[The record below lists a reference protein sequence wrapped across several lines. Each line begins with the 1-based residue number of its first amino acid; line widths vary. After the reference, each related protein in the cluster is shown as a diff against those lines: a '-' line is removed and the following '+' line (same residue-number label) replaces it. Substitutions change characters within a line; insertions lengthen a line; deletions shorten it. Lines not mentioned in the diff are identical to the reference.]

1 MPQIPFHISRIKK
14 VWAVVLF
21 VCGLIEASPLLAQ
34 RQETK
39 AESCPRQKIEVVRL
53 PDLNIAR
60 AGNCAFFVDGEVV
73 LVGGHTDGFIPTAT
87 AEYLKDG
94 EWHLMKTAYEHD
106 NGLGLVLNSGKV
118 LIAGGHEKSLGI
130 GQTFPTEYYNPAD
143 HSFEGFG
150 CLDKKRAL
158 AQALQLD
165 DGRVVIAGN
174 WYHTDGIEVFDG
186 KAFSLVHDIDS
197 GMVRPYI
204 FQTATDDAVILGDQ
218 DNYGKRRKQNL
229 VYRLKGEPFSVP
241 LFEEWHPYVLL
252 EGKDASESFIGDR
265 QKGVYAYLFL
275 VQNDSGQ
282 MGIARMKSAKG
293 QEVPEF
299 SLLTAKYAVPM
310 KGQSGKQI
318 YYFSGVMADQ
328 QKGRGYVTGFDK
340 DGRFYVLCINN
351 VRAEK
356 DVDITLY
363 YTDPLEDLGYGVPVL
378 TDDGNIIIA
387 GGITDSNFYPK
398 ASAYVL
404 CLNDEGASHAGSSG
418 RFLWLM
424 MTLLLPAGILACVF
438 IFGKKRPVPTEDNP
452 EPLLPEAD
460 EGERQLFQSIC
471 ALMDAEKTYLRSDL
485 KLSDVSS
492 MLSTNSR
499 YVSEAIKSQRD
510 CSFTQFVNGYR
521 VEHAKRLMRE
531 NPDRKITEIAV
542 LSGFSGESSFFR
554 TFKTFT
560 GLTPKEWIAQ
570 NQSVE

>member
-1 MPQIPFHISRIKK
+1 MARQPLRSSRYMIHRT
-14 VWAVVLF
+14 ALF
-21 VCGLIEASPLLAQ
+21 ICCLALFSPLLAQ
-34 RQETK
+34 RQEAK

-94 EWHLMKTAYEHD
+94 QWHLMKTAYEHD
-106 NGLGLVLNSGKV
+106 DGFGIVLRSGKV

-158 AQALQLD
+158 AQALELD
-165 DGRVVIAGN
+165 NGQVVIAGN
-174 WYHTDGIEVFDG
+174 WYYTDGIEVFDG
-186 KAFSLVHDIDS
+186 KTFTLVHDIDS

-204 FQTATDDAVILGDQ
+204 FQIAADDAVVIGDQ
-218 DNYGKRRKQNL
+218 NNYGKRRRQNL

-252 EGKDASESFIGDR
+252 EGKDDGESFVGDR

-275 VQNDSGQ
+275 VQNDDGQ
-282 MGIARMKSAKG
+282 MAIARMKSVKG

-299 SLLTAKYAVPM
+299 SLLTTKYAVPM
-310 KGQSGKQI
+310 KGLSGKQI
-318 YYFSGVMADQ
+318 YYCSGVMADRQ
-328 QKGRGYVTGFDK
+328 SGRGYVTGFDK

-363 YTDPLEDLGYGVPVL
+363 YTDALEDLGYGVPVL

-398 ASAYVL
+398 SSAYVL
-404 CLNDEGASHAGSSG
+404 CLNGEGAALAGSG
-418 RFLWLM
+418 GWLPWVLGAVM
-424 MTLLLPAGILACVF
+424 LLAAALLCVF
-438 IFGKKRPVPTEDNP
+438 LFRKKRNRQPATVTEQPAIDDESDNH
-452 EPLLPEAD
+452 
-460 EGERQLFQSIC
+460 LFQRIST
-471 ALMDAEKTYLRSDL
+471 LMDAEKPYLRSDL
-485 KLSDVSS
+485 KLSDVSTR
-492 MLSTNSR
+492 LNTNSR
-499 YVSEAIKSQRD
+499 YVSEAIRNQRG

-531 NPDRKITEIAV
+531 DADRKITEIAT

-554 TFKTFT
+554 TFKSFT
-560 GLTPKEWIAQ
+560 GFTPKEWVAKEQ
-570 NQSVE
+570 LS

>member
-1 MPQIPFHISRIKK
+1 MARQPLRSSRYMIHRT
-14 VWAVVLF
+14 AVLF
-21 VCGLIEASPLLAQ
+21 ICCLALFSPLLAQ
-34 RQETK
+34 RQEAK
-39 AESCPRQKIEVVRL
+39 AESCPRQKIEAVRL
-53 PDLNIAR
+53 PDLNVAR

-94 EWHLMKTAYEHD
+94 QWHLMKTAYEHD
-106 NGLGLVLNSGKV
+106 NGLGLVLKSGKV

-174 WYHTDGIEVFDG
+174 WYYTDGIEVFDG
-186 KAFSLVHDIDS
+186 KTFTLVHDIDS

-204 FQTATDDAVILGDQ
+204 FQIAADDAVVIGDQ
-218 DNYGKRRKQNL
+218 NNYGKCRKQNL

-252 EGKDASESFIGDR
+252 EGKDDGESFVGDR

-275 VQNDSGQ
+275 VQNDDGQ
-282 MGIARMKSAKG
+282 MAIARMKSVKG

-299 SLLTAKYAVPM
+299 SLLTTKYAVPM
-310 KGQSGKQI
+310 KGLSGKQI
-318 YYFSGVMADQ
+318 YYCSGVMADRQ
-328 QKGRGYVTGFDK
+328 SGRGYVTGFDK

-363 YTDPLEDLGYGVPVL
+363 YTDALEDLGYGVPVL
-378 TDDGNIIIA
+378 TDDGNIVIA

-398 ASAYVL
+398 SSAYVL
-404 CLNDEGASHAGSSG
+404 CLNGEGAALAGSG
-418 RFLWLM
+418 GWLPWVLGAVM
-424 MTLLLPAGILACVF
+424 LLAAALLCVF
-438 IFGKKRPVPTEDNP
+438 LFRKKRNRQPATVTEQPAIDDESDNH
-452 EPLLPEAD
+452 
-460 EGERQLFQSIC
+460 LFQRIST
-471 ALMDAEKTYLRSDL
+471 LMDAEKPYLRSDL
-485 KLSDVSS
+485 KLSDVSTR
-492 MLSTNSR
+492 LNTNSR
-499 YVSEAIKSQRD
+499 YVSEAIRNQRG

-531 NPDRKITEIAV
+531 NPDRKITEIAT

-554 TFKTFT
+554 TFKSFT

-570 NQSVE
+570 NG